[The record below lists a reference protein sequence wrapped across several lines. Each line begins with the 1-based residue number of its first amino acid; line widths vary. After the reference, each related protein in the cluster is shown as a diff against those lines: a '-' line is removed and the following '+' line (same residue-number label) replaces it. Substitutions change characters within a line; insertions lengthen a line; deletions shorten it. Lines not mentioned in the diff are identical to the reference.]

1 MNKAQIFESLQAYSD
16 SDLQEVLKVR
26 EAKRKAE
33 LLQKAEAYA
42 ERLTYELRQ
51 QPASVSILAPEH
63 GRTSCSDGS
72 LVNGFRDGHFPRC
85 NRCALLQIIRGEVD
99 WPVEFVLYVN
109 VDQAKLE

>member
-26 EAKRKAE
+26 ELKRKAE
-33 LLQKAEAYA
+33 LLRKAETYA

-51 QPASVSILAPEH
+51 QPNAVDILAPEH
-63 GRTSCSDGS
+63 GRTSCADACV
-72 LVNGFRDGHFPRC
+72 VNGFSDGRFPRC
-85 NRCALLQIIRGEVD
+85 NRCALLQIIRGEVA